1 MEELPLEEWIVNQIS
16 RRELA
21 NPLIPL
27 LWIRQILWILTMNDT
42 QTNSLFTELT
52 TEESATI
59 NGAHYYY
66 GPRRYARWRRYRPI
80 AYRPYPSYNNNS
92 TTVNV
97 KVKVDVDS

>member
-16 RRELA
+16 RRELTKT
-21 NPLIPL
+21 LIPL
-27 LWIRQILWILTMNDT
+27 VWIHQLLWMLIMNDT

-66 GPRRYARWRRYRPI
+66 YPRRYAWWRNRRRPI
-80 AYRPYPSYNNNS
+80 AYRPYNNNS

-97 KVKVDVDS
+97 KVKVNVDS